1 MANWMQELQAEV
13 NALHDV
19 NANPAVLTIRIEAV
33 KDFAAGTAEVYEL
46 PRPLTVN
53 APKPVNVRLIDGT
66 NVLSGDFTCTVDFLQ
81 FRRAFEPVAGDPV
94 ITINGVAKSLADLRP
109 TTAAN
114 HWGVDLGDDYLTI
127 GGDKWQIVGVVGD
140 MWLDGE
146 PALIHLTLRK

>member
-1 MANWMQELQAEV
+1 MNWMQELQAEV
-13 NALHDV
+13 NAIQDV

-33 KDFAAGTAEVYEL
+33 KDFAAGTMDVYEL
-46 PRPLTVN
+46 PRQLVVK
-53 APKPVNVRLIDGT
+53 APKPVNVRLIDGS
-66 NVLSGDFTCTVDFLQ
+66 NILSGDFTCAVDFLQ

-94 ITINGVAKSLADLRP
+94 ITINGVVKSLADLRP

-114 HWGVDLGDDYLTI
+114 HWGVDLGDDYITI

-146 PALIHLTLRK
+146 PALVNLTLRK